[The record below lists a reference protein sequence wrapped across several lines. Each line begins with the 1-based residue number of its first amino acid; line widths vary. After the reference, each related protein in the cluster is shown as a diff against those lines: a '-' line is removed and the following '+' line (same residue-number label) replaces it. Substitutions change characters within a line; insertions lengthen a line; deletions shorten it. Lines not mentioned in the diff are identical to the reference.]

1 MALIYILPK
10 SVQTSGTA
18 SSLSPYRLINKFI
31 KNIAAQRFSV
41 FRSLFFQDSNF
52 ILCPGNRYR
61 PEFLS
66 FRFGYLFS
74 ACPLPSA
81 SSAALL
87 FCHIPIVIP
96 FQKQVN
102 LKKVSKTIKKNDVPK
117 WYLSGTKVVPEKEP
131 MYHSFS
137 MQCKKLRRQCTT
149 FFILPTGHIT

>member
-81 SSAALL
+81 STAALL

-102 LKKVSKTIKKNDVPK
+102 LKKLNKTIKKNDVPK
-117 WYLSGTKVVPEKEP
+117 WYLSGTKVVPEKVP

-137 MQCKKLRRQCTT
+137 
-149 FFILPTGHIT
+149 I